1 MSDLASELKA
11 MVNLSIGVSSPSVV
25 SYWAAMWRAC
35 REGEKLLGAGATRR
49 MLIRGLSLG
58 SLTPAETDLGYR
70 IRPKKRLKLL
80 WAQNTYTAITV
91 KNIAGRKT

>member
-1 MSDLASELKA
+1 
-11 MVNLSIGVSSPSVV
+11 
-25 SYWAAMWRAC
+25 
-35 REGEKLLGAGATRR
+35 

>member
-1 MSDLASELKA
+1 
-11 MVNLSIGVSSPSVV
+11 
-25 SYWAAMWRAC
+25 
-35 REGEKLLGAGATRR
+35 

-80 WAQNTYTAITV
+80 WAQNNYTAIAV
-91 KNIAGRKT
+91 KNIAGRKTWSGSGPSEHGCFFCETFAAVDALNCHEGTDC

>member
-1 MSDLASELKA
+1 VRKA
-11 MVNLSIGVSSPSVV
+11 FGSLE
-25 SYWAAMWRAC
+25 R
-35 REGEKLLGAGATRR
+35 RGECSFG
-49 MLIRGLSLG
+49 GLSLG